1 MNRSGSGCTKCI
13 PCDLFPFGSCVRLA
27 GGSARPLSL
36 QGENYDPGLQA
47 AAPKRPSP
55 PPPLRQKKHTP
66 QTPAIPRVGV
76 LRLRLPQLP
85 ALSLGSLGMSEA
97 SSASRSIRHRTSRP
111 RGEMVSWL
119 AESRSPVNS
128 YGILP
133 SSSTSTFALV
143 LGDRKRTT
151 ASPLVLATTGYANHS
166 FPVTYWCALLSL
178 FEIRVR
184 G

>member
-47 AAPKRPSP
+47 AAPKRPS

-119 AESRSPVNS
+119 AGEPQSCQQLRYLALKLNIDLCPRPRRQEENDCLTTGASNNGLCKS
-128 YGILP
+128 FLP
-133 SSSTSTFALV
+133 SHLLVRTFV
-143 LGDRKRTT
+143 
-151 ASPLVLATTGYANHS
+151 SV
-166 FPVTYWCALLSL
+166 
-178 FEIRVR
+178 
-184 G
+184 